1 MAEPATRLEAA
12 NASDPETRAVADRLG
27 AVAKT
32 IEGQFLKTGDV
43 LAEAAGSVG
52 VLIASLETLAK
63 AMDQSMVDAT
73 TRDLST
79 AAAGLRVLPEGLAGR
94 HLALEKLETLSR
106 DLAGHIVDMHQNLA
120 YLRVVA
126 LYIKIAAGGVQ
137 GDNGEF
143 GLFAQEIADCIAVG
157 REHLESFDEDLRL
170 LDHDLRSALIYESNL
185 RVHCTELALD
195 TPDAIEAN
203 AAQLALQR
211 VQVAGVASQVAQ
223 LARDTRKKIGGVL
236 MALQIG
242 DITRQ
247 RAEHVQFGLQLLDG
261 LDADLSGAR
270 RERIRSVMLA
280 LLKAQLSSTMDDFS
294 LEMEAIERNM
304 AGIAADTREILQLQ
318 DLAYG
323 RADRSDGDFLGRL
336 ETHVGKA
343 LGLVEEMTAAD
354 QAALDV
360 GQAVAAAAERLSQRI
375 DGVRRIQV
383 NVHQMALNATLRCSR
398 IGDQGKPITVI
409 AVELRG
415 HASKLEQAADRTLA
429 GVETLIG
436 GAAGLA
442 GGDASGNPATARIS
456 GVLQTAL
463 TRIREVGGSGGGDIV
478 DLAKQGGAVVEA
490 MNQAAARMDCR
501 REIGLLLEA
510 AATALNALPAAPFE
524 PEGEPEGEAD
534 EVLTA
539 CLDALF
545 KQYSMVQERETHRAV
560 VGDRVPAAKTDE
572 VPEEPATAP
581 SGELDLDDVFF

>member
-1 MAEPATRLEAA
+1 MAEPAMRLETTV
-12 NASDPETRAVADRLG
+12 SDPEALAVADRLG

-43 LAEAAGSVG
+43 LAEATGAVG
-52 VLIASLETLAK
+52 VLIGSLDTLAK

-73 TRDLST
+73 TRDLAT
-79 AAAGLRVLPEGLAGR
+79 AASGLRVLPEGLAGR
-94 HLALEKLETLSR
+94 HLALEKLETMSR

-126 LYIKIAAGGVQ
+126 LYIKIAAGGVE
-137 GDNGEF
+137 GDNGDF
-143 GLFAQEIADCIAVG
+143 AVFAQEIADCIAVG
-157 REHLESFDEDLRL
+157 REHLESFDQDLRL

-185 RVHCTELALD
+185 RIHCAELVLD

-211 VQVAGVASQVAQ
+211 VQVAGVANQVAQ
-223 LARDTRKKIGGVL
+223 LARDTRKKVGGVL

-270 RERIRSVMLA
+270 RERIRSVMLT
-280 LLKAQLSSTMDDFS
+280 LLKAQLSSTMDDFG

-323 RADRSDGDFLGRL
+323 RADRGGGDFLGRI

-343 LGLVEEMTAAD
+343 LALVEEMTAAD
-354 QAALDV
+354 QAALEV
-360 GQAVAAAAERLSQRI
+360 GQAVASAAERLAQRI

-383 NVHQMALNATLRCSR
+383 NVHQMALNATLRCAR
-398 IGDQGKPITVI
+398 IGEQGKPITVI
-409 AVELRG
+409 ATELRG
-415 HASKLEQAADRTLA
+415 HASKLEDAADKTLV

-436 GAAGLA
+436 GAAGLG
-442 GGDASGNPATARIS
+442 GGDASGNPATAEIS
-456 GVLQTAL
+456 EVLQTAL
-463 TRIREVGGSGGGDIV
+463 SRIREAGGAGGGEIV

-510 AATALNALPAAPFE
+510 AATALDALPCAPAAFE
-524 PEGEPEGEAD
+524 AEQD

-545 KQYSMVQERETHRAV
+545 KQYSMVQERDVHRAV
-560 VGDRVPAAKTDE
+560 VDELVPAA
-572 VPEEPATAP
+572 PEAEGAVAEAP
-581 SGELDLDDVFF
+581 TEAASGELDLDDVFF